1 MIPPERYQSLGELLR
16 DACITYKTE
25 TALVEYDRKNEKAC
39 FTYLDVKR
47 QGERLARRLQDAGV
61 GAGDRVAIVMS
72 NQSKWLIA
80 AYAIFHRGAVLVPI
94 DYKLSGPEI
103 ETLLRHA
110 KPKVLI
116 TEYASWRTM
125 AAVGELDCL
134 TIVSEMPAKVEAK
147 GWESWDAMPDEPGT
161 FVPRQRSDQATL
173 VYSSGT
179 GGQPKGCILTH
190 DNYLE
195 QYRTLIELYPFSIG
209 DRYFSILPTN
219 HAIDFMVGFV
229 GAFACG
235 ATVVHQRSLRPDLI
249 RWVMTKQGITHMA
262 VVPLILEAF
271 ERAIRENLE
280 KKNDVVQMA
289 FEHAKRLNAALTLQK
304 PRRGVSRR
312 LMKPVLDQLGPRLK
326 MLFVGGAFVDP
337 DRAQLFYD
345 IGLPV
350 VIGYG
355 LTEACTVLTVNDLK
369 PFRPDSVGRPLDGVE
384 IEIRNA
390 DDKGVG
396 EVWVKSRTVFS
407 GYLDEPELTAE
418 VLQDGWLR
426 TGDLGWRDPSGH
438 LHLVGRSKNMIVTS
452 GGKNIYPEDI
462 EIAFEGIDCE
472 ELVVFASGYV
482 WPSTDGKGKGKELTQ
497 ESLFAVVRGKDGS
510 VADEVLAELRQRN
523 HKLPDFKRVAGV
535 LDWEDAFPRTASMK
549 VKRGVLAEQI
559 REKAD
564 AQSIRRI
571 TLG

>member
-16 DACITYKTE
+16 DACVTYKTE
-25 TALVEYDRKNEKAC
+25 AALLEFDRKNEKAC
-39 FTYLDVKR
+39 LSYLDVKR

-80 AYAIFHRGAVLVPI
+80 AYAILHRGGVLVPI
-94 DYKLSGPEI
+94 DYKLTGPEI
-103 ETLLRHA
+103 ETLLGHA

-116 TEYASWRTM
+116 TELASWRTLTH
-125 AAVGELDCL
+125 AAELDCL
-134 TIVSEMPAKVEAK
+134 KIVSEMP
-147 GWESWDAMPDEPGT
+147 ESEDGAYEIWDAMPDHPGD

-195 QYRTLIELYPFSIG
+195 QYRTLIQLYPFSIG

-219 HAIDFMVGFV
+219 HAIDFMVGFI

-249 RWVMTKQGITHMA
+249 RWVMTKKRITHMA

-280 KKNDVVQMA
+280 QKNDVVQMA

-312 LMKPVLDQLGPRLK
+312 LMKPVLDRIGPHLK
-326 MLFVGGAFVDP
+326 MLFSGGAFVDP

-369 PFRPDSVGRPLDGVE
+369 PFRPDSVGRPLEGVE

-418 VLQDGWLR
+418 VLQDGWLK

-438 LHLVGRSKNMIVTS
+438 LHLVGRSKNMIVTA

-462 EIAFEGIDCE
+462 EIAFEGVECE

-482 WPSTDGKGKGKELTQ
+482 WPSSATKELTQ
-497 ESLFAVVRGKDGS
+497 ESLFAVVRGKEGK
-510 VADEVLAELRQRN
+510 VADDVIADLRQRN

-535 LDWEDAFPRTASMK
+535 LDWEEAFPRTASMK
-549 VKRGVLAEQI
+549 VKRSVLAEQI

-571 TLG
+571 ALS